1 MLMKHSSDQNSKK
14 VKFFLTLMITD
25 ASTPLLIKGLF
36 NGFREQISTFIVRT
50 KELLLTL

>member
-1 MLMKHSSDQNSKK
+1 MMTN
-14 VKFFLTLMITD
+14 